1 MDDANKIVNVAST
14 IGVSTGDMYAN
25 NMKNRSDATDTI
37 FYGSHSNGT
46 SPSVEYMRY
55 YHLNSVL
62 NIASGIAFS
71 GGLNSDILNT
81 ATNTNLQIQR
91 SGNTYITLTT
101 DDRITMDR
109 RTDITASGIALSIND
124 TTDGFIL
131 GNGQKIDAFAIG
143 GSVQE
148 MQLNYFA
155 DGRVRI
161 GNTAGIFAVNGAR
174 NETHIL
180 TVNGSSYM
188 NGNITCTGNIKIDN
202 QDRITFGDRHYVREE
217 NDGLGKRLKFHA
229 GGNDD
234 YFLFVLGNELID
246 SSKMFTIERGSF
258 TFKGDMILQKP
269 YGAVNSNAFDSFDTE
284 SVIFSRN
291 GVEQMRFDD
300 TSGHVHIP
308 RRLYFTE
315 VDGASRI
322 YEAIE
327 NTSNILRIWND
338 STITSPI
345 TILGAG
351 ADANILLV
359 YTTLVEV
366 RQPIRCNTY
375 NTNGDFNMLLQQNG
389 STFAFCDKDDVNYSS
404 GISSLIVM

>member
-1 MDDANKIVNVAST
+1 
-14 IGVSTGDMYAN
+14 
-25 NMKNRSDATDTI
+25 
-37 FYGSHSNGT
+37 
-46 SPSVEYMRY
+46 
-55 YHLNSVL
+55 
-62 NIASGIAFS
+62 
-71 GGLNSDILNT
+71 
-81 ATNTNLQIQR
+81 
-91 SGNTYITLTT
+91 
-101 DDRITMDR
+101 
-109 RTDITASGIALSIND
+109 
-124 TTDGFIL
+124 
-131 GNGQKIDAFAIG
+131 
-143 GSVQE
+143 
-148 MQLNYFA
+148 
-155 DGRVRI
+155 
-161 GNTAGIFAVNGAR
+161 
-174 NETHIL
+174 
-180 TVNGSSYM
+180 
-188 NGNITCTGNIKIDN
+188 
-202 QDRITFGDRHYVREE
+202 
-217 NDGLGKRLKFHA
+217 
-229 GGNDD
+229 
-234 YFLFVLGNELID
+234 
-246 SSKMFTIERGSF
+246 
-258 TFKGDMILQKP
+258 
-269 YGAVNSNAFDSFDTE
+269 
-284 SVIFSRN
+284 
-291 GVEQMRFDD
+291 MRFDD